1 MRQKD
6 RSLATRRRILEVAR
20 RLFLEKGYDD
30 TTIHDIVAQLG
41 MTKGAIY
48 HHFPSKYAILTAM
61 IEDNVDTFSGVCY
74 QVAGRTGFE
83 KLQNLLRESWRD
95 VARQQ
100 FIYDVMMRMNN
111 PRFLGEYYL
120 DVMNE
125 MAPEVQKLVEEGVAD
140 GSIVSPFA
148 DDVSEILLLLFNIWI
163 WGHIIS
169 IDTHDLQRQLKLVQH
184 LLESIDVPLFTDELL
199 SEANHVVEQL
209 KKRHVEGDSDG
220 S

>member
-6 RSLATRRRILEVAR
+6 RSLATRHRILEVAQ

-61 IEDNVDTFSGVCY
+61 TDDSGNACSVACY

-83 KLQNLLRESWRD
+83 KLQNLLRESCRD

-100 FIYDVMMRMNN
+100 FFYDVMMRMNN

-125 MAPEVQKLVEEGVAD
+125 MVPAVHKLVEEGVAD

-148 DDVSEILLLLFNIWI
+148 DDVAEILLLLFNIWI

-169 IDTHDLQRQLKLVQH
+169 IDTHDLQRQLRLVQH
-184 LLESIDVPLFTDELL
+184 LLESINVPLFTDELL
-199 SEANHVVEQL
+199 SEANQVIEQL
-209 KKRHVEGDSDG
+209 KKRHVEGDSDV